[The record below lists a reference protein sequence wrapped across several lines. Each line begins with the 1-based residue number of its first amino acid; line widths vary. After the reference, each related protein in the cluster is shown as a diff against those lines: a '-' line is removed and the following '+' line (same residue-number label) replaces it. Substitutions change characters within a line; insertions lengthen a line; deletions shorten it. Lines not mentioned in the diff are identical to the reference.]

1 MKKTSNSNKSSNE
14 KLPNNCSIDGF
25 KIAPAD
31 LSMNKRWF
39 VYYTFYD
46 PEYPNGF
53 RRQIRGGIN
62 RFKNFKVRKE
72 AAEELMKHEMAE
84 LLDGFNPFKRKLIV
98 PANSDVT
105 PDTPF
110 IQALQIAF
118 KKIKGVKG
126 TLVDI
131 QSVIKG
137 TAEAAE
143 KLGIDQMPVKNVSRK
158 YFKMIFEQCKYN
170 PRFSANRQ
178 NVYRKWL
185 KKLYDELI
193 EMEAVEVNPL
203 VFIRKEKIV
212 KKKRVMPTDDQR
224 EQISK
229 YLKENYYNFWRAI
242 QIFFASGS
250 RETELMN
257 VKIKDIDLKNQQCK
271 YLVLKGKEAHEVTRP
286 ISDAVLELWQEL
298 VAESSD
304 KEDYLF
310 SYRLTPG
317 PNKLSTEALSKRWKR
332 HVKGS
337 VKSRSKYGKKF
348 KSVLE
353 INVDL
358 YALKYLNTTEIMEIL
373 DDTKEAMKL
382 TAHTTEAMIVK
393 IYDTKNKQRKD
404 DKIKKVGST
413 F

>member
-31 LSMNKRWF
+31 LSMDKKWF

-98 PANSDVT
+98 PANSDVI

-185 KKLYDELI
+185 KKLFDELI
-193 EMEAVEVNPL
+193 EMESVEVNPL

-212 KKKRVMPTDDQR
+212 KKKRVMPTDEQR
-224 EQISK
+224 RQISK
-229 YLKENYYNFWRAI
+229 YLKENFYNFWRAI

-257 VKIKDIDLKNQQCK
+257 VKIKDIDLKNQQCR

-286 ISDAVLELWQEL
+286 ISDAVLHLWEELKGE
-298 VAESSD
+298 D
-304 KEDYLF
+304 EDYLF
-310 SYRLTPG
+310 SYDLTPG
-317 PNKLSTEALSKRWKR
+317 ANKLSTEALSKRWKR
-332 HVKGS
+332 HVKKELG
-337 VKSRSKYGKKF
+337 
-348 KSVLE
+348 

>member
-1 MKKTSNSNKSSNE
+1 
-14 KLPNNCSIDGF
+14 
-25 KIAPAD
+25 
-31 LSMNKRWF
+31 
-39 VYYTFYD
+39 
-46 PEYPNGF
+46 
-53 RRQIRGGIN
+53 
-62 RFKNFKVRKE
+62 
-72 AAEELMKHEMAE
+72 
-84 LLDGFNPFKRKLIV
+84 V
-98 PANSDVT
+98 PANSEVE

-143 KLGIDQMPVKNVSRK
+143 KLGIDQLPVKNVSRK
-158 YFKMIFEQCKYN
+158 YFKMIFKQCKQDN
-170 PRFSANRQ
+170 PKFSDNRQ

-193 EMEAVEVNPL
+193 ELEAVEINPL
-203 VFIRKEKIV
+203 VFIRKEKTIR
-212 KKKRVMPTDDQR
+212 KKRVMPTDEQR

-229 YLKENYYNFWRAI
+229 YLKENFYNFWRAI

-286 ISDAVLELWQEL
+286 ISDAVLHLWEELKGE
-298 VAESSD
+298 D
-304 KEDYLF
+304 EDYLF
-310 SYRLTPG
+310 SYDLTPG
-317 PNKLSTEALSKRWKR
+317 ANKLSTEALSKRWKR
-332 HVKGS
+332 HVKKELG
-337 VKSRSKYGKKF
+337 
-348 KSVLE
+348 

-358 YALKYLNTTEIMEIL
+358 YSLKYLNTTEIMEIL

>member
-31 LSMNKRWF
+31 LSMDKDWF

-46 PEYPNGF
+46 PEYPKGI

-62 RFKNFKVRKE
+62 YFKTAKARKE
-72 AAEELMKHEMAE
+72 MADQLMKDE
-84 LLDGFNPFKRKLIV
+84 LDKLMEGFNPFKKEIIIPV
-98 PANSDVT
+98 NADVT

-143 KLGIDQMPVKNVSRK
+143 KLGIDQLPVKNVSRK
-158 YFKMIFEQCKYN
+158 YFKMIFEQCKVN
-170 PRFSANRQ
+170 PKFSANRQ

-212 KKKRVMPTDDQR
+212 KKKRVMPTDEQR
-224 EQISK
+224 WQISK
-229 YLKENYYNFWRAI
+229 YLKESFYNFWRAI

-286 ISDAVLELWQEL
+286 ISDAVLHLWEELKGE
-298 VAESSD
+298 D
-304 KEDYLF
+304 EDYLF
-310 SYRLTPG
+310 SYDLTPG
-317 PNKLSTEALSKRWKR
+317 ANKLSTEALSKRWKR
-332 HVKGS
+332 HVKKELG
-337 VKSRSKYGKKF
+337 
-348 KSVLE
+348 

-358 YALKYLNTTEIMEIL
+358 YSLKYLNTTEIMEIL

-404 DKIKKVGST
+404 DKIKKVGNT

>member
-1 MKKTSNSNKSSNE
+1 MKKISNSNKSSNE

-31 LSMNKRWF
+31 LSMDKKWF

-84 LLDGFNPFKRKLIV
+84 LTEGFNPFKRKLIV
-98 PANSDVT
+98 PADADVI

-143 KLGIDQMPVKNVSRK
+143 KLGIDQLPVKNVSRK
-158 YFKMIFEQCKYN
+158 YFKMIFKQCKQDN
-170 PRFSANRQ
+170 PKFSDNRQ

-212 KKKRVMPTDDQR
+212 KKKRVMPTDEQR

-229 YLKENYYNFWRAI
+229 YLKENFYNFWRAI

-286 ISDAVLELWQEL
+286 ISDAVLYLWEELKGE
-298 VAESSD
+298 D
-304 KEDYLF
+304 EDYLF
-310 SYRLTPG
+310 SYDLTPG
-317 PNKLSTEALSKRWKR
+317 ANKLSTEALSKRWKR
-332 HVKGS
+332 HVKKELG
-337 VKSRSKYGKKF
+337 
-348 KSVLE
+348 

>member
-1 MKKTSNSNKSSNE
+1 MDK
-14 KLPNNCSIDGF
+14 D
-25 KIAPAD
+25 
-31 LSMNKRWF
+31 WF

-46 PEYPNGF
+46 PEYPKGF

-62 RFKNFKVRKE
+62 YFKNVRHRK
-72 AAEELMKHEMAE
+72 EMAE
-84 LLDGFNPFKRKLIV
+84 QLMSDELEKLMEGFNPFKREIIIPV
-98 PANSDVT
+98 NADVT

-110 IQALQIAF
+110 TQALQIAF

-137 TAEAAE
+137 TAEAAA
-143 KLGIDQMPVKNVSRK
+143 KLGIDRMPVKNVSRK
-158 YFKMIFEQCKYN
+158 YFKMIFEQCKNDN
-170 PRFSANRQ
+170 PKFSDNRQ

-203 VFIRKEKIV
+203 VFIRKEKII

-224 EQISK
+224 TEISN
-229 YLKENYYNFWRAI
+229 YLRSNFYNFWRAV

-257 VKIKDIDLKNQQCK
+257 VKIKDIDLRNQQCK
-271 YLVLKGKEAHEVTRP
+271 YLVLKGKEAHEVMRP
-286 ISDAVLELWQEL
+286 ISDAVLYLWEGM
-298 VAESSD
+298 VSGAGN
-304 KEDYLF
+304 EDYLF
-310 SYRLTPG
+310 SYDLKPG
-317 PNKLSTEALSKRWKR
+317 MKRLSTEALSKRWKR
-332 HVKGS
+332 HVKKELG
-337 VKSRSKYGKKF
+337 
-348 KSVLE
+348 
-353 INVDL
+353 IDVDL
-358 YALKYLNTTEIMEIL
+358 YALKYLNTTEIMDIL
-373 DDTKEAMKL
+373 DDAKEVTKL

>member
-1 MKKTSNSNKSSNE
+1 MKKTSNSNKGSNE

-31 LSMNKRWF
+31 LSMDKRWF

-62 RFKNFKVRKE
+62 RFKSFRLRKE

-84 LLDGFNPFKRKLIV
+84 LTEGFNPFKRKLIV
-98 PANSDVT
+98 PADSDVT

-143 KLGIDQMPVKNVSRK
+143 KLGIDQMPVTNVSRK
-158 YFKMIFEQCKYN
+158 YFKMIFEQCKDN
-170 PRFSANRQ
+170 PKFSANRQ

-212 KKKRVMPTDDQR
+212 KKKRVMPTDEQR
-224 EQISK
+224 QQISK

-286 ISDAVLELWQEL
+286 ISDAVLYLWEELKGE
-298 VAESSD
+298 D
-304 KEDYLF
+304 EDYLF
-310 SYRLTPG
+310 SYDLTPG
-317 PNKLSTEALSKRWKR
+317 ANKLSTEALSKRWKR
-332 HVKGS
+332 HVKKELG
-337 VKSRSKYGKKF
+337 
-348 KSVLE
+348 